1 MLVGAPDL
9 GRYVAFGQLFARF
22 GIGSEGAIHRLDR
35 HPAMVSH
42 PVTPMQE
49 ADLLRHLAAQT
60 KLGRALVDMI
70 ALEGDASAALDRVL
84 EDESVG
90 VVLFDGLTAEHLQVV
105 GRLIDERGTA
115 PWFSVGSSAVST
127 ALATATEAASMGT
140 ELGERDAVLMVSG
153 SCSPV
158 TAGEIAWAE
167 EHGFLVI
174 DVSPEHAAV
183 SAVSVRVVTALRTGR
198 SVVVCTSRGEVGAV
212 ASAREVGL
220 ALGSL
225 AREAVAAGV
234 VRRVVVVG
242 GDTSCYAGRTLG
254 IESLTM
260 MGPLAR
266 GAPLCRACGTDM
278 PIEDLEIVFKGGTS
292 RFARFSRFR
301 ASRQTLIVICSHG
314 PPDSR
319 SHSHLRDPGA
329 DLSTPVPSALAG
341 G

>member
-115 PWFSVGSSAVST
+115 PWFSVGSSAVERPEAWVVSQSDHAST
-127 ALATATEAASMGT
+127 GLLADSGTGATGDTRGDATDGVAGAGGADGVGRGADNQAAASSRLATSETARMAGKRFMGRRNHC
-140 ELGERDAVLMVSG
+140 RD
-153 SCSPV
+153 
-158 TAGEIAWAE
+158 
-167 EHGFLVI
+167 
-174 DVSPEHAAV
+174 
-183 SAVSVRVVTALRTGR
+183 
-198 SVVVCTSRGEVGAV
+198 
-212 ASAREVGL
+212 
-220 ALGSL
+220 
-225 AREAVAAGV
+225 
-234 VRRVVVVG
+234 
-242 GDTSCYAGRTLG
+242 
-254 IESLTM
+254 
-260 MGPLAR
+260 
-266 GAPLCRACGTDM
+266 
-278 PIEDLEIVFKGGTS
+278 
-292 RFARFSRFR
+292 
-301 ASRQTLIVICSHG
+301 
-314 PPDSR
+314 
-319 SHSHLRDPGA
+319 
-329 DLSTPVPSALAG
+329 
-341 G
+341 